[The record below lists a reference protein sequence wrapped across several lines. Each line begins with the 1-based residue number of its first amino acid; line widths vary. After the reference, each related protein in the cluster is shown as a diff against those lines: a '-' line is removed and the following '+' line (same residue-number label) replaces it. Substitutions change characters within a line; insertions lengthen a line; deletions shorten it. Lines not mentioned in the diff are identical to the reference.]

1 MPSLRVKA
9 RQDRAEEVAF
19 LLGLDF
25 EMAREYLR
33 SYGNPSETLRPE
45 NYPIGRVDVERTNVD
60 QVCSLIFAKVLAHGE
75 QVVLLD
81 DKRFC
86 YCFGPKSRQGRLL
99 KMQDTPERVGVYN
112 AMANPAYIRAD
123 LIDTLD
129 VIRKMRKRGE
139 RED

>member
-1 MPSLRVKA
+1 MPSLRTKA
-9 RQDRAEEVAF
+9 RQDRAEEIAF

-25 EMAREYLR
+25 ETATAYLR
-33 SYGNPSETLRPE
+33 SYGNPNESLRAE
-45 NYPIGRVDVERTNVD
+45 NYPIGRIDVERSNVD
-60 QVCSLIFAKVLAHGE
+60 RVCALIFAKVLAHGE

-112 AMANPAYIRAD
+112 AMANPTYIKAD

-139 RED
+139 KED

>member
-9 RQDRAEEVAF
+9 RQDRAEEIAF

-25 EMAREYLR
+25 DTATAYLR
-33 SYGNPSETLRPE
+33 SYGNPQEALKPE
-45 NYPIGRVDVERTNVD
+45 NYPIARIDVERTNVD
-60 QVCSLIFAKVLAHGE
+60 QVCTLIFAKVLAHGE

-99 KMQDTPERVGVYN
+99 KMQNTPERVGIYN
-112 AMANPAYIRAD
+112 AMANPIYIRAD
-123 LIDTLD
+123 LVDTLD
-129 VIRKMRKRGE
+129 EIRRMRKRGE